1 MGIRISFR
9 KVYGR
14 PCLRGKYVVKAIA
27 CWESIRE
34 EECPLSIDAK
44 LLQSL
49 RKELRSTAKK
59 TLELRIKRKVL
70 EDSLDELLKQY
81 SGSFL
86 IDTIPV
92 RVIVDSSLKEPL
104 LIVTPDDYSRII
116 ELEGFMFLESEVDE
130 HRNRP
135 D

>member
-1 MGIRISFR
+1 MTIRIRFR
-9 KVYGR
+9 K
-14 PCLRGKYVVKAIA
+14 LRGKSCLAGEYVVKAIA
-27 CWESIRE
+27 CWDSIRK
-34 EECPLSIDAK
+34 EECPLSIDTK

-59 TLELRIKRKVL
+59 TLELKIKRKVI

-81 SGSFL
+81 SGRFL
-86 IDTIPV
+86 IGSVSV
-92 RVIVDSSLKEPL
+92 RVIVDSSVKEPL
-104 LIVTPDDYSRII
+104 LVVTPDDYSRII
-116 ELEGFMFLESEVDE
+116 DLEGFMFLESEVDE

>member
-1 MGIRISFR
+1 MGVRISFR
-9 KVYGR
+9 KVHGR
-14 PCLRGKYVVKAIA
+14 PCLSGKYVVKAIA

-34 EECPLSIDAK
+34 EECPLPIDAK

-59 TLELRIKRKVL
+59 TLELRIKRKVM

-92 RVIVDSSLKEPL
+92 RVIVDSSVKEPL
-104 LIVTPDDYSRII
+104 LIVTPDEYSRII
-116 ELEGFMFLESEVDE
+116 ELEGFMFLESEVNE